1 MIASRFTGLVALS
14 AVTGGLVLAAPRA
27 VAGPSSSPAAPSPTS
42 PPPAPAAAATPSSIK
57 EAGKHFT
64 RGVTLFGEA
73 DYRAAL
79 VEFRRAY
86 EIAPNAAVL
95 YNLGQTYYQL
105 QNYAAALTALER
117 YLDESPP
124 SATHRHEV
132 EQTLDT
138 LKTRVGRIAIKANVG
153 DAEITVDDELVGKT
167 PLDQPVLVSI
177 GRRKITAMRAG
188 RAPDTRFI
196 DVAAGDTVKV
206 DLRLTDAD
214 DHAIAAGDGAFHRES
229 LITPGWLATGVLGA
243 GAITTGTL
251 AYLSSRTLETDRTT
265 FPTSRTA
272 LDHQS
277 SKVVT
282 LSAVADVLAA
292 AALITGGITLT
303 LKWTATTQQE
313 VRVAVTPNSVVLSGL
328 LP

>member
-1 MIASRFTGLVALS
+1 MIASRFTAVIALS
-14 AVTGGLVLAAPRA
+14 ALTSAVA
-27 VAGPSSSPAAPSPTS
+27 VAGPAS
-42 PPPAPAAAATPSSIK
+42 PPTPAPAPTTPAPPDPAPAPAASSSIK
-57 EAGKHFT
+57 EAGKHFS

-132 EQTLDT
+132 EQTIDT
-138 LKTRVGRIAIKANVG
+138 LRARVGRVAIKANVG

-167 PLDQPVLVSI
+167 PLAQPILVSI
-177 GRRKITAMRAG
+177 GRRKITAMHAG
-188 RAPDTRFI
+188 RAPDTRFVDI
-196 DVAAGDTVKV
+196 AAGDTVKV
-206 DLRLTDAD
+206 DLDLADAG
-214 DHAIAAGDGAFHRES
+214 DHPADAADGAFHRED
-229 LITPGWLATGVLGA
+229 LIRPGWIATAVLGA

-251 AYLSSRTLETDRTT
+251 AYLSSRTLKTDRTT
-265 FPTSRTA
+265 FPTSRDT

-282 LSAVADVLAA
+282 LSAIADVLAA
-292 AALITGGITLT
+292 AAIITGGITLT
-303 LKWTATTQQE
+303 LKWTATQKQE
-313 VRVAVTPNSVVLSGL
+313 VRVAVTPNSILLSGA

>member
-1 MIASRFTGLVALS
+1 M
-14 AVTGGLVLAAPRA
+14 
-27 VAGPSSSPAAPSPTS
+27 AGPGDAPTSAPAPTDNPPAAS
-42 PPPAPAAAATPSSIK
+42 SSIK
-57 EAGKHFT
+57 EAGKHFS

-124 SATHRHEV
+124 SATHRREV
-132 EQTLDT
+132 EQTIDT
-138 LKTRVGRIAIKANVG
+138 LKARVGRVAIKANVG

-167 PLDQPVLVSI
+167 PLAQPILVSI
-177 GRRKITAMRAG
+177 GRRKITAMHAG
-188 RAPDTRFI
+188 RAPDTRFVDI
-196 DVAAGDTVKV
+196 AAGDTVKV
-206 DLRLTDAD
+206 DLDLADTAEHPADA
-214 DHAIAAGDGAFHRES
+214 ADGSFHRED
-229 LITPGWLATGVLGA
+229 LITPGWIATGVLGA
-243 GAITTGTL
+243 GALTTGTL
-251 AYLSSRTLETDRTT
+251 AYLSSRTLKTDRTT
-265 FPTSRTA
+265 FPTSRST
-272 LDHQS
+272 LDNQS

-282 LSAVADVLAA
+282 LSAIADVLAA

-303 LKWTATTQQE
+303 LKWTATRTQE
-313 VRVAVTPNSVVLSGL
+313 VHVAVTPNSILLSGA